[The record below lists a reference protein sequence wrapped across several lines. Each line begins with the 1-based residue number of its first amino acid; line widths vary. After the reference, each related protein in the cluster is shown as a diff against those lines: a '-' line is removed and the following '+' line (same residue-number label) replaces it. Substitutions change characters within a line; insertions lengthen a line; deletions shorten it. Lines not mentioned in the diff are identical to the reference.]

1 MNHKIGLF
9 SFIIGAAILL
19 LSACGTPLPTTPGTT
34 YASLYA
40 KFSINNTWTWNASN
54 TTTIGGGI
62 PTVVTGTITDLYVAQ
77 VASGTQITKSYM
89 ASGAITPITTTEY
102 IRLATPG
109 NNLVREDA
117 SGVVTTILPA
127 SFAVGTTYTI
137 LTNASGTNITG
148 TITAIDSTATV
159 AAGTFMDVV
168 KVNLSGSINAGTA
181 IGTVSGSVYLSKSA
195 ANIIY
200 WNQVNDFASGTV
212 VTTDFRELQPG
223 YTAL

>member
-1 MNHKIGLF
+1 MDHKIGLF
-9 SFIIGAAILL
+9 SFIVGAFILL
-19 LSACGTPLPTTPGTT
+19 LSACGTPLPTTAGTT
-34 YASLYA
+34 YASLYT
-40 KFSINNTWTWNASN
+40 KFTNGNTWTWNASN
-54 TTTIGGGI
+54 TTSIGGV
-62 PTVVTGTITDLYVAQ
+62 PTTITASITDMYGAQ
-77 VASGTQITKSYM
+77 VASGTQITKSYT
-89 ASGAITPITTTEY
+89 ATGAITPTITTEY
-102 IRLATPG
+102 IRLTTPS

-127 SFAVGTTYTI
+127 SFAVGTTYTM

-168 KVNLSGSINAGTA
+168 KVNLSGSVNSGTA

-200 WNQVNDFASGTV
+200 WNQINNYASGAV
-212 VTTDFRELQPG
+212 ITTDLRELKPG